1 MKRAAAV
8 CAVGVCLLGCS
19 GSYGLEAGDANYD
32 AVKAASAQ
40 CKARGGEIRLTADRD
55 GRDLSDYQCKIGK
68 GR

>member
-1 MKRAAAV
+1 MTRSLAALIAAV
-8 CAVGVCLLGCS
+8 WLCGCS
-19 GSYGLEAGDANYD
+19 GSYGLGDGDANYD

-40 CKARGGEIRLTADRD
+40 CKAQGGEIRLSPERD